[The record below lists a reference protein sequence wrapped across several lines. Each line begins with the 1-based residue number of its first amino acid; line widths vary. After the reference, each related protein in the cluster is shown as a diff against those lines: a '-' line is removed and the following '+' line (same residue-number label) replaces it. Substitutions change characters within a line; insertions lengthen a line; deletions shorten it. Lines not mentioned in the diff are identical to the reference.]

1 MDSAVP
7 TGYSS
12 LVRRIGES
20 SPGKCDWL
28 FRCQTALG
36 VGASR
41 SERNRIPEF
50 VAVGEELKNLGASR
64 SESTMTR
71 DVFGERRRRKRARL
85 VGNPESTVKG
95 LCSMETTPSGD
106 LLTVKQ
112 IRDRLNRTHRVESAF
127 RIPCGNAAV
136 EDRVSQRKEHLGVI
150 VDGVMVTA

>member
-1 MDSAVP
+1 MDSAVA

-20 SPGKCDWL
+20 GPRKCDWL
-28 FRCQTALG
+28 FRCQTVLG

-41 SERNRIPEF
+41 SERNRISEF

-64 SESTMTR
+64 AESAVTR
-71 DVFGERRRRKRARL
+71 DVFGERRRRKRTRL

-95 LCSMETTPSGD
+95 LRSKERTPSGD

-112 IRDRLNRTHRVESAF
+112 IRDRLNGTRRVEGAF
-127 RIPCGNAAV
+127 SLRTL
-136 EDRVSQRKEHLGVI
+136 RR
-150 VDGVMVTA
+150 